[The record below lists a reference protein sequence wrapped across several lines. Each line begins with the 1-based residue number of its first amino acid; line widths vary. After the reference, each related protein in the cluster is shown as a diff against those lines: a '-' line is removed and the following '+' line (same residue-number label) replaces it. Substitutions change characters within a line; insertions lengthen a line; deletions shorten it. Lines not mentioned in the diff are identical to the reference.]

1 MFTTSKELFFTD
13 RTGLWASRNF
23 LIHWG
28 AGFVIAALEFQ
39 AICTLILE
47 LD

>member
-1 MFTTSKELFFTD
+1 MFKTSKELFFTD
-13 RTGLWASRNF
+13 RTGLRAARNF
-23 LIHWG
+23 LVRWG
-28 AGFVIAALEFQ
+28 AGCIIAAVEFQ